1 MNPLMRKL
9 APTATHQI
17 RTDHTH
23 VLSIFHQYETDTAP
37 QTKKALVNSACLSL
51 EIHSQLEEEIFY
63 PAMRQAMAE
72 GGTVDKAVGEHQE
85 MHRLIAQLR
94 GMEPTDMD
102 YDETFMTLMRDVLH
116 HAAEEETILLPKAE
130 RLLGSSRLTELGGE
144 MMKRRLE
151 LAKPHAGE
159 IAMNGVRTMHTSTL
173 LMTTGAVA
181 AGAYLVK
188 KVFDRGHHH
197 V

>member
-1 MNPLMRKL
+1 LIRTTDAGVDGGRALIAAIAGTAIASPRGMLGDSQEQAIAKRRRSPLTRASLSPNQPGEMMNPLMRKL

-85 MHRLIAQLR
+85 MHR
-94 GMEPTDMD
+94 
-102 YDETFMTLMRDVLH
+102 
-116 HAAEEETILLPKAE
+116 
-130 RLLGSSRLTELGGE
+130 
-144 MMKRRLE
+144 
-151 LAKPHAGE
+151 
-159 IAMNGVRTMHTSTL
+159 
-173 LMTTGAVA
+173 
-181 AGAYLVK
+181 
-188 KVFDRGHHH
+188 
-197 V
+197 